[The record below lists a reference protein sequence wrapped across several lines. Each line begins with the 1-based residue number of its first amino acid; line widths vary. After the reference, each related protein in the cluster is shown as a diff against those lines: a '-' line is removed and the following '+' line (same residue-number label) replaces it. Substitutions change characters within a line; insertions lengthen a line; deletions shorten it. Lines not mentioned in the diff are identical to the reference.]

1 MDTEQ
6 ITVDREEARELFR
19 KYKEHQHYST
29 PVDVEIMRAYD
40 AVAKGKVLIR
50 AVASIASAGLGEDG
64 LPKLAIC
71 RAADD
76 QGRLIE
82 QCHLYLKSDGG
93 ARFATSAWA
102 KDRNW
107 RTYVDIPAGSFPDSR
122 LRNRHYAAQVPL
134 VPIHLRPKP
143 RQGNPLGA
151 LANYH
156 VLWEAEWTRVVP
168 RDPLLLRQVGRGDLW
183 IVCAAW
189 DLTDIERAV
198 LAGRLPS

>member
-1 MDTEQ
+1 MHTET
-6 ITVDREEARELFR
+6 IVVDRAEAAELFR

-29 PVDVEIMRAYD
+29 PIDLEIQRVYD
-40 AVAKGKVLIR
+40 AIAKGKVVIQ
-50 AVASIASAGLGEDG
+50 AIASVAAAGLGPDG
-64 LPKLAIC
+64 LPKLAIV

-82 QCHLYLKSDGG
+82 KCFCHMKNDGG
-93 ARFATSAWA
+93 VRFSTTEWA

-107 RTYVDIPAGSFPDSR
+107 RTYIDIPAGSFPQPH
-122 LRNRHYAAQVPL
+122 LGRHYYAAQVPL

-156 VLWEAEWTRVVP
+156 ILFEAEWTRVVP
-168 RDPLLLRQVGRGDLW
+168 RDPMLLRRVGRSDLW

-189 DLTDIERAV
+189 DLTEIERAV
-198 LAGRLPS
+198 LAGRL